1 MAFPAYAWRGRMTV
15 SVDTLVLATGLV
27 GLGVALTMAALH
39 GGRSN
44 GSGYV
49 DWLVGIAVHA
59 LGLVV
64 LGIDR
69 VAPEAWA
76 VASGN
81 VIVAA
86 STLPYVRAIARLHG
100 RRAPMRALAILTAVV
115 AVATFWFTFA
125 MPSIPLRLGA
135 IGVQFLAAQGVL
147 LGLLIGG
154 LRTEPGR
161 AYRVLLALVAT
172 TTATTLL
179 RTLWYVFVQDAPD
192 VDGASSVVLFFAN
205 LVFFATSGLAYVG
218 VLEDRNRRAVVAA
231 TEELSRLSRTD
242 GLTGLANRGHFD
254 RTLRLE
260 VERSARHGHPLTL
273 AVLDL
278 DRFKAV
284 NDVHG
289 HVVGDHVL
297 RRTAAALARSI
308 RAHDL
313 AARVG
318 GEEFALILP
327 DTDRAGGHA
336 LAERARAAVGSTPGL
351 TGVGDV
357 EVTASAGVA
366 QLRPGEDAEQLYA
379 RADAALYAAKAAGRD
394 RTLIADL

>member
-1 MAFPAYAWRGRMTV
+1 MTV

-39 GGRSN
+39 GGRSG

-49 DWLVGIAVHA
+49 DWLVGIAIHA
-59 LGLVV
+59 TGLVV

-76 VASGN
+76 IASGN

-86 STLPYVRAIARLHG
+86 STLPYVSAIARLHG
-100 RRAPMRALAILTAVV
+100 QRAPLRALAILTAVV

-125 MPSIPLRLGA
+125 MPSIPLRLAA
-135 IGVQFLAAQGVL
+135 IGVQFLAAQAVL
-147 LGLLIGG
+147 LGLMIGG

-161 AYRVLLALVAT
+161 AYRVLFALVAAT
-172 TTATTLL
+172 AATTLL
-179 RTLWYVFVQDAPD
+179 RTVWYVVAQDAPD
-192 VDGASSVVLFFAN
+192 VDGASSIVLFFTN

-218 VLEDRNRRAVVAA
+218 VLEDRNRRAVEAA
-231 TEELSRLSRTD
+231 TAELARLSRTD
-242 GLTGLANRGHFD
+242 ALTGLANRGHFD
-254 RTLRLE
+254 AALRLE

-297 RRTAAALARSI
+297 RRTAAALTRTS
-308 RAHDL
+308 RVHDL
-313 AARVG
+313 AARIG

-327 DTDRAGGHA
+327 DTDVAGGYA
-336 LAERARAAVGSTPGL
+336 LAERARAAIGSTPGA
-351 TGVGDV
+351 TGGGDV
-357 EVTASAGVA
+357 VVAASAGVA
-366 QLRPGEDAEQLYA
+366 QLAPGEDAEHLYA
-379 RADAALYAAKAAGRD
+379 RADAALYAAKRAGRD
-394 RTLIADL
+394 RTIVADA

>member
-1 MAFPAYAWRGRMTV
+1 MTV

-39 GGRSN
+39 GARSN

-49 DWLVGIAVHA
+49 DWLVGIAIHA
-59 LGLVV
+59 TGLVV

-69 VAPEAWA
+69 LAPEAWA
-76 VASGN
+76 VATGN

-86 STLPYVRAIARLHG
+86 STLPYVRAMARLHG
-100 RRAPMRALAILTAVV
+100 RRAPMRALAILTTLV

-125 MPSIPLRLGA
+125 LPSIPLRLGS
-135 IGVQFLAAQGVL
+135 IGVQFLVAQGVL
-147 LGLLIGG
+147 LGLMLGG

-161 AYRVLLALVAT
+161 AYRVLFVLVAA

-179 RTLWYVFVQDAPD
+179 RTIWYVVAPNPPD

-218 VLEDRNRRAVVAA
+218 VLEDRNRRAVEVAT
-231 TEELSRLSRTD
+231 TELARLSRTD
-242 GLTGLANRGHFD
+242 ALTGLANRGHFD
-254 RTLRLE
+254 ATLALE
-260 VERSARHGHPLTL
+260 VERARRHDHPLTL
-273 AVLDL
+273 AILDL

-284 NDVHG
+284 NDLHG

-297 RRTAAALARSI
+297 RRTASALARTS
-308 RAHDL
+308 RGHDL
-313 AARVG
+313 AARIG

-327 DTDRAGGHA
+327 DTDATGGHA
-336 LAERARAAVGSTPGL
+336 LAERARAAIGSTPGV
-351 TGVGDV
+351 TGVGEV
-357 EVTASAGVA
+357 AVTASAGVA
-366 QLRPGEDAEQLYA
+366 QLRAGEDEASLYA
-379 RADAALYAAKAAGRD
+379 RADAALYAAKRDGRD
-394 RTLIADL
+394 RTVVADR

>member
-1 MAFPAYAWRGRMTV
+1 MTV

-44 GSGYV
+44 GTGYV
-49 DWLVGIAVHA
+49 DWLVGIAIHA
-59 LGLVV
+59 TGLVV

-86 STLPYVRAIARLHG
+86 STLPYVSAMARLHG
-100 RRAPMRALAILTAVV
+100 RRAPMRPLAILTAVV

-125 MPSIPLRLGA
+125 VPSIPFRLGA

-147 LGLLIGG
+147 LALMVRG

-161 AYRVLLALVAT
+161 AYRVLFALVAAT
-172 TTATTLL
+172 AATTLL
-179 RTLWYVFVQDAPD
+179 RTVWYAVAQDPPD

-205 LVFFATSGLAYVG
+205 LIFFATSGLAYVG
-218 VLEDRNRRAVVAA
+218 VLEDRNRRAVEAA
-231 TEELSRLSRTD
+231 TEELARLSRTD
-242 GLTGLANRGHFD
+242 ALTGLANRGHFD
-254 RTLRLE
+254 ATVRRE
-260 VERSARHGHPLTL
+260 VERSIRHGHPLTL
-273 AVLDL
+273 ALLDL

-289 HVVGDHVL
+289 HVVGDRVL
-297 RRTAAALARSI
+297 RRTAAALARTS
-308 RAHDL
+308 RVHDL
-313 AARVG
+313 AARIG

-327 DTDRAGGHA
+327 DTDVAGGQA
-336 LAERARAAVGSTPGL
+336 LAERARAALGAAPGV
-351 TGVGDV
+351 TGVGEV
-357 EVTASAGVA
+357 VVTASAGVA
-366 QLRPGEDAEQLYA
+366 QLRAGEGAEGLYA

-394 RTLIADL
+394 RTVAADA